1 MIEWPLSSLVGIL
14 GLLAHLALATK
25 LYEVGA
31 LNDLGNL
38 QQL

>member
-25 LYEVGA
+25 LCEVEV

-38 QQL
+38 